1 MPDYDMHLDNID
13 VLLNDEIQ
21 FSMEIKIPN
30 LIYSPFEKFKTRFF
44 QNKKANKEKKVIGK
58 KFKKKIE

>member
-1 MPDYDMHLDNID
+1 MR
-13 VLLNDEIQ
+13 
-21 FSMEIKIPN
+21 FSSALEIKIPN

-58 KFKKKIE
+58 NFQEKNRIGN

>member
-44 QNKKANKEKKVIGK
+44 FKIKKRIKRRR
-58 KFKKKIE
+58 

>member
-1 MPDYDMHLDNID
+1 MR
-13 VLLNDEIQ
+13 
-21 FSMEIKIPN
+21 FSSALEIKIPN

-44 QNKKANKEKKVIGK
+44 QNKKENKEKKVIGK